1 MIATLKKFFDFCAEK
16 NRRMFYHTLL
26 IGVLIAVCE
35 ACKFPAIY
43 LVLDGFLED
52 TISGSRILTG
62 FLILLISVIFES
74 FLRARSTMLQ
84 CKAGYRECAGKR
96 IEIAEHLRYLPMG
109 YFNENSLGEIT
120 TITTNVMEQLGD
132 VATRVV
138 MLTTQGILNTAIIVL
153 LILVFDWRIGL
164 ICLAGIAIFAF
175 INHAMRKANA
185 ETAAKKVEVDTKVIS
200 CVLEY
205 IQGISEVKAYNMIG
219 SSRKKLDDTIRM
231 AGDTNTEMEM
241 ICNRYIPFQNIVMKL
256 TGVAILIASIGFY
269 LNGTME
275 LLTAVIMMIMSFMVF
290 AGLETMGAYSAL
302 LRVVDLCVDRGREV
316 LNLEPMDISGEAYAP
331 KTNNIEAAGIDFA
344 YDKKKI
350 IDNVSLS
357 IPEKT
362 TAAFVGPSGGGKTTL
377 CHVIARFWDVD
388 KGTVRLDGKNV
399 KDYSMDSLMEN
410 FSFVFQN
417 VYLFH
422 DTIANNIRFGRP
434 DVSMDEVMAAAK
446 KACCHDFI
454 MALPDGYDTIIGE
467 NGASLS
473 GGEKQRISIARAIM
487 KDAPVIIL
495 DEATANVDPEN
506 EKDLMEAIEALT
518 KEKTIL
524 MIAHRLK
531 TVRNADQIF
540 VVDKGRIAQRGTH
553 DELMKQDGIYRRF
566 VDSRRQAIGWKIGA
580 ERRIA
585 EKHCLPKK

>member
-1 MIATLKKFFDFCAEK
+1 MIATLKKFFDFCGEK
-16 NRRMFYHTLL
+16 NRRMFYHTLV

-35 ACKFPAIY
+35 AAKFPAIY
-43 LVLDGFLED
+43 LVLDGFLSD
-52 TISGSRILTG
+52 TITGSRILAG
-62 FLILLISVIFES
+62 FLILFVSVIFES
-74 FLRARSTMLQ
+74 FLRGRSTMLQ

-164 ICLAGIAIFAF
+164 ICLSGIALFAVV
-175 INHAMRKANA
+175 NRAMRKANA
-185 ETAAKKVEVDTKVIS
+185 ETASKKVEVGTKVIS
-200 CVLEY
+200 RVLEY
-205 IQGISEVKAYNMIG
+205 IQGVSEVKAYNMTG

-275 LLTAVIMMIMSFMVF
+275 LLTTVIMMIMSFIVF
-290 AGLETMGAYSAL
+290 SGLETMGSYSAL
-302 LRVVDLCVDRGREV
+302 LRVVDLCVDRGEEV
-316 LNLEPMDISGEAYAP
+316 LGLEPMDISGEEYTP
-331 KTNNIEAAGIDFA
+331 KTNNIEVSGIDFA

-350 IDNVSLS
+350 IDDVSLT

-377 CHVIARFWDVD
+377 CHLIARFWDVE
-388 KGTVRLDGKNV
+388 KGMVSLDGKNV
-399 KDYSMDSLMEN
+399 KEYSMDSLMEN

-434 DVSMDEVMAAAK
+434 EASMEDVMAAAK

-506 EKDLMEAIEALT
+506 EKELMEAINALT
-518 KEKTIL
+518 NEKTIL

-540 VVDKGRIAQRGTH
+540 VVEKGRIAQRGTH

-566 VDSRRQAIGWKIGA
+566 VDSRRQAIGWKIG
-580 ERRIA
+580 
-585 EKHCLPKK
+585 

>member
-1 MIATLKKFFDFCAEK
+1 MITALKKFFDFCADK
-16 NRRMFYHTLL
+16 NRHMFYRTLA

-35 ACKFPAIY
+35 AAKFPAIY
-43 LVLDGFLED
+43 LVLDGFLSGSV
-52 TISGSRILTG
+52 SGSRILTG
-62 FLILLISVIFES
+62 FLILLVSAIAES
-74 FLRARSTMLQ
+74 FFRGRSTMLQ

-96 IEIAEHLRYLPMG
+96 VEIAEHLRYLPMG

-153 LILVFDWRIGL
+153 LILTFDWRIGL
-164 ICLAGIAIFAF
+164 ICLAGIVIFAF

-185 ETAAKKVEVDTKVIS
+185 ETSGKKIEVDTKVIGG
-200 CVLEY
+200 VLEY
-205 IQGISEVKAYNMIG
+205 IQGITEVKAYNMIG

-269 LNGTME
+269 LSGTMDI
-275 LLTAVIMMIMSFMVF
+275 LTAVIMMIMSFQVF
-290 AGLETMGAYSAL
+290 AGLETMGSYSSL
-302 LRVVDLCVDRGREV
+302 LRVVDLCVDRGKEV
-316 LNLEPMDISGEAYAP
+316 LSLRPMDISGEEVTP
-331 KTNNIEAAGIDFA
+331 QTNNIEANGIDFA

-350 IDNVSLS
+350 IDNVSLTV
-357 IPEKT
+357 PERT

-377 CHVIARFWDVD
+377 CHLIARFWDVD
-388 KGTVRLDGKNV
+388 KGTVSLDGKNV
-399 KDYSMDSLMEN
+399 KEYSMNSLMEN

-417 VYLFH
+417 VFLFH
-422 DTIANNIRFGRP
+422 DTIANNIRFGQP
-434 DVSMDEVMAAAK
+434 DAPMEDVVAAAK

-454 MALPDGYDTIIGE
+454 MALPNGYDTIIGE

-506 EKDLMEAIEALT
+506 EKDLMEAVQALT

-540 VVDKGRIAQRGTH
+540 VIDKGRVVQCGTH
-553 DELMKQDGIYRRF
+553 DELMKRDGIYSRF
-566 VDSRRQAIGWKIGA
+566 VDSRRKAIGWKIG
-580 ERRIA
+580 
-585 EKHCLPKK
+585 